1 MLIVNYEI
9 LCIGL
14 IKYVQGKKKPL
25 KVQITCKIL
34 VMVSDVPEFNAINK
48 NCNGSGFISEQS
60 QLRDLSCQELF
71 TSSIYMIHN
80 CSQPQIKHHKK
91 KLKTQNILNFLF

>member
-14 IKYVQGKKKPL
+14 IKYVQGKKKKPL

-34 VMVSDVPEFNAINK
+34 VMVTDVPEFNAIEQK
-48 NCNGSGFISEQS
+48 LQWKWFHKSAIPTLGSELSGTFYKFNIHDT
-60 QLRDLSCQELF
+60 QL
-71 TSSIYMIHN
+71 
-80 CSQPQIKHHKK
+80 QP
-91 KLKTQNILNFLF
+91 TTN

>member
-14 IKYVQGKKKPL
+14 IKYVQEKKKPL

-34 VMVSDVPEFNAINK
+34 VMVSDVPEFNAI
-48 NCNGSGFISEQS
+48 EQKL
-60 QLRDLSCQELF
+60 QWKWF
-71 TSSIYMIHN
+71 
-80 CSQPQIKHHKK
+80 HK
-91 KLKTQNILNFLF
+91 

>member
-14 IKYVQGKKKPL
+14 IICTGKKKNPL

-34 VMVSDVPEFNAINK
+34 VMVSDVPEFNAI
-48 NCNGSGFISEQS
+48 EQ
-60 QLRDLSCQELF
+60 
-71 TSSIYMIHN
+71 
-80 CSQPQIKHHKK
+80 
-91 KLKTQNILNFLF
+91 KLQ

>member
-14 IKYVQGKKKPL
+14 SICTKKKKTKTL

-34 VMVSDVPEFNAINK
+34 VVASDVPEFNAARAKIAMK
-48 NCNGSGFISEQS
+48 VVS
-60 QLRDLSCQELF
+60 
-71 TSSIYMIHN
+71 
-80 CSQPQIKHHKK
+80 
-91 KLKTQNILNFLF
+91 

>member
-14 IKYVQGKKKPL
+14 SICTKKKPKTL

-34 VMVSDVPEFNAINK
+34 VVASDVPEFNAARAKIAMK
-48 NCNGSGFISEQS
+48 VVS
-60 QLRDLSCQELF
+60 
-71 TSSIYMIHN
+71 
-80 CSQPQIKHHKK
+80 
-91 KLKTQNILNFLF
+91 